1 MAKTANVLYKSAAV
15 ILYLLKDSYQAP
27 SPYLESGPS
36 QPGEWEKFCPV
47 TSSLDLPLLLP
58 PHNDTSRLPV

>member
-1 MAKTANVLYKSAAV
+1 MAKTANLLYESAAV

-36 QPGEWEKFCPV
+36 QPGE
-47 TSSLDLPLLLP
+47 
-58 PHNDTSRLPV
+58 RA